1 MDMSRAYQ
9 KGVRENCRHAQI
21 TFDKFHVIAKANEA
35 VDEVCRNERR
45 RGTNEASA
53 QLKQTRWLW
62 RKNPQNLTDE
72 QQQHMDTLDQEML
85 QTAQAYQMKLQLQ
98 NLYQSPYRSWAKRG
112 LQAWCRRAQKMAQTS
127 WRGLLKPIG
136 KLANMIEKHLEG
148 ILAHWESHVTNAY
161 MEALNSVFSAT
172 KRKARGYRTTENLI
186 PMLYFVAGKLN
197 IPSAMYH

>member
-1 MDMSRAYQ
+1 MPPEGKDHTVWDRFAQELGRHNGHPHALLHVSMDMSRAYQ

-98 NLYQSPYRSWAKRG
+98 TLYQSPYRSWAKRG
-112 LQAWCRRAQKMAQTS
+112 LQAWCRSRPKNGANIMARSTQ
-127 WRGLLKPIG
+127 
-136 KLANMIEKHLEG
+136 
-148 ILAHWESHVTNAY
+148 AH
-161 MEALNSVFSAT
+161 
-172 KRKARGYRTTENLI
+172 R
-186 PMLYFVAGKLN
+186 
-197 IPSAMYH
+197 